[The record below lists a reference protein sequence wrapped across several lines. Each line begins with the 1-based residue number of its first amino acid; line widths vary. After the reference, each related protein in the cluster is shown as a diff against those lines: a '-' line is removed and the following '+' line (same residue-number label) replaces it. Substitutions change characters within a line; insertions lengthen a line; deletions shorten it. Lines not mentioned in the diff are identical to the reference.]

1 MTDSAF
7 NSRVSLSVVRDDCRG
22 FTHAFATSWIRSDVP
37 VQLRTRA
44 HYFHFAEIADII
56 G

>member
-1 MTDSAF
+1 MI
-7 NSRVSLSVVRDDCRG
+7 VVASHMRLPRHG
-22 FTHAFATSWIRSDVP
+22 LGQMS